1 MERDTR
7 GPENSGVIT
16 KLGSDDLDQFGRV
29 SECTQPELGANMID
43 EQIPSTGRAT
53 TYNDHARIQNIHQI
67 GECQAKVVSH
77 LAKGFDSDRVAS
89 ARGPI
94 NFVGSQRIP
103 FRPAFEA

>member
-16 KLGSDDLDQFGRV
+16 ELGSDDLDQFGRV
-29 SECTQPELGANMID
+29 SESTQTELGANRID
-43 EQIPSTGRAT
+43 EQIPSTGRT
-53 TYNDHARIQNIHQI
+53 TANNDHFRIQHIHQI

-77 LAKGFDSDRVAS
+77 LPEGFDGDRVAS

-94 NFVGSQRIP
+94 DFVGSQRIP
-103 FRPAFEA
+103 VRPAFEA